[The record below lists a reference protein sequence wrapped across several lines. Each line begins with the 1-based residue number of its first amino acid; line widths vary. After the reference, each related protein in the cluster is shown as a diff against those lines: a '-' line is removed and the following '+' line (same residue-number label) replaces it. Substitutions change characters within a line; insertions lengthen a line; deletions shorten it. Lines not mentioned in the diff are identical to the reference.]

1 MLNPAFTGI
10 KLKIYEFII
19 VLILKILLN
28 FGFNEKP

>member
-10 KLKIYEFII
+10 KLKIYEFNI

-28 FGFNEKP
+28 FGFNEKL

>member
-10 KLKIYEFII
+10 KLKIYEFNI